1 MQLSWLLRCSLSI
14 VVATRAASTYSHE
27 TSPSIEVAPAD
38 LGKNAPSKES
48 VHHEGMA
55 PGAIENQTEVESFL
69 ITITNPT
76 SDAMEKGPQALRIP
90 RPTAAPS
97 LRKRQDDGQ
106 IQALSAQLQ
115 SLSQSATQ
123 AISSVSS
130 SASSILS
137 QMSQSA
143 QSVQQSANQVA
154 QSASQAADQASR
166 QLSQTISSA
175 SSAVSAVN
183 SRVSDQ
189 LSQSLASMSSR
200 ISSNQA
206 SAQSSASNAISSAR
220 VAASQFAA
228 SQIQAAKVG
237 ATGVTGDT
245 NPQVNQTPSNSV
257 SVTNLAIIT
266 TVSIVGTAIL
276 STISSCLFLRYRR
289 RKRSSRIEEA
299 LSGDGKRYEKPIAV
313 RGSVSPRFPRF
324 GGSSRSPMNEFR
336 LPSLSPPKQSKKAQR
351 EGNNNIGSAVSDYG
365 DQAESRSATQSSRDM
380 NDNQRQN
387 FRLQKDNGLSSATT
401 VRLIRVGS
409 EKSKAD
415 SPARIQQ
422 TATEP
427 IPPPPA
433 ITTLDQSPKITPN
446 PNPNQSTTQPPPQT
460 NTIITEPS
468 KPKGMPSGQ
477 QRVSVRSARNS
488 DTETP
493 GWRPPTLS
501 TEMTRDRFR
510 FRDSS
515 DMESAEPT
523 PTNLDITSLPQ
534 NPNTSSSR
542 AQRPATLQAQTNY
555 GSSGFDRTAS
565 TTRPKNGRGTFAT
578 FPRIR
583 NEQERESMMNR
594 GRPNRNGRASR
605 LRVEDET
612 R

>member
-14 VVATRAASTYSHE
+14 VVTATRAASTYSHE
-27 TSPSIEVAPAD
+27 ISSSIEVAPAA
-38 LGKNAPSKES
+38 LGSNAPSKEF
-48 VHHEGMA
+48 VPHEA
-55 PGAIENQTEVESFL
+55 ATPGTIEKQIRAERLL
-69 ITITNPT
+69 IRVISPT
-76 SDAMEKGPQALRIP
+76 SDSVGKGSPALRIA
-90 RPTAAPS
+90 RPTAAPL

-143 QSVQQSANQVA
+143 QSIRQSADQVA

-175 SSAVSAVN
+175 SSAVSAAN
-183 SRVSDQ
+183 SRASDQ

-200 ISSNQA
+200 ISFNQA

-237 ATGVTGDT
+237 ATGVTGGT
-245 NPQVNQTPSNSV
+245 NPQMNQTSSNSV
-257 SVTNLAIIT
+257 SATNVAIIT

-276 STISSCLFLRYRR
+276 STVSSCLFLRYRR
-289 RKRSSRIEEA
+289 RKKLSRTEEA
-299 LSGDGKRYEKPIAV
+299 LAGNGKKYEKPIAV
-313 RGSVSPRFPRF
+313 RGSLSPRFPRF
-324 GGSSRSPMNEFR
+324 GGSSRSPINEFR
-336 LPSLSPPKQSKKAQR
+336 LPSLSPLKQSKKAQR
-351 EGNNNIGSAVSDYG
+351 EARNNVASAVSDYE
-365 DQAESRSATQSSRDM
+365 DQGERRSAMRSPKDA
-380 NDNQRQN
+380 NDIQRPN
-387 FRLQKDNGLSSATT
+387 FRLQKDDGISSATT

-415 SPARIQQ
+415 SSTGVQQ
-422 TATEP
+422 TTTDP

-433 ITTLDQSPKITPN
+433 ITNPRLSPKTTPI
-446 PNPNQSTTQPPPQT
+446 PIFAQATRQLSTQT
-460 NTIITEPS
+460 DTIIPETAKS
-468 KPKGMPSGQ
+468 KGMPFEQ

-501 TEMTRDRFR
+501 TETTRDRFR

-523 PTNLDITSLPQ
+523 PINLGRSSMPQ
-534 NPNTSSSR
+534 NANTISSR
-542 AQRPATLQAQTNY
+542 AQRPVQPNNS
-555 GSSGFDRTAS
+555 GGFDRTAS

-583 NEQERESMMNR
+583 NEPERESMMNR

-605 LRVEDET
+605 PRGEDET

>member
-14 VVATRAASTYSHE
+14 VVAATRAASTYSHE
-27 TSPSIEVAPAD
+27 ISSSIEVAPAA
-38 LGKNAPSKES
+38 LGSNAPSKEF
-48 VHHEGMA
+48 VPHEA
-55 PGAIENQTEVESFL
+55 ATPGTIEKQIRAERLL
-69 ITITNPT
+69 IRVISPT
-76 SDAMEKGPQALRIP
+76 SDSVGKGSPASRIA
-90 RPTAAPS
+90 RPTAAPL

-143 QSVQQSANQVA
+143 QSIRQSADQVA

-175 SSAVSAVN
+175 SSAVSAAN
-183 SRVSDQ
+183 SRASDQ

-245 NPQVNQTPSNSV
+245 NPQMNQTSPNSV
-257 SVTNLAIIT
+257 SATNVAIIT

-276 STISSCLFLRYRR
+276 STVSSCLFLRYRR
-289 RKRSSRIEEA
+289 RKKLSRTEEA
-299 LSGDGKRYEKPIAV
+299 LAGNGKKYEKPIAV
-313 RGSVSPRFPRF
+313 RGSLSPRFPRF

-336 LPSLSPPKQSKKAQR
+336 LPSLSPLKQSKKAQR
-351 EGNNNIGSAVSDYG
+351 EARNNVASAVSDYD
-365 DQAESRSATQSSRDM
+365 DQAERRSATRSPKDA
-380 NDNQRQN
+380 NDIQRPN
-387 FRLQKDNGLSSATT
+387 FRLQKDDGISSATT

-415 SPARIQQ
+415 SSTVAQQ
-422 TATEP
+422 TTTDP

-433 ITTLDQSPKITPN
+433 ITNQRLSPETTPI
-446 PNPNQSTTQPPPQT
+446 PIFTQTRQLPTQT
-460 NTIITEPS
+460 NSIIPETT
-468 KPKGMPSGQ
+468 KAKGMPFEQ
-477 QRVSVRSARNS
+477 QRVSVRSGRS
-488 DTETP
+488 SETETP

-501 TEMTRDRFR
+501 TETTRDRFR

-523 PTNLDITSLPQ
+523 PINLGRTSLPQ
-534 NPNTSSSR
+534 NANTISSR
-542 AQRPATLQAQTNY
+542 AQRPVQPNNS
-555 GSSGFDRTAS
+555 GGFDRTAS

-583 NEQERESMMNR
+583 NEPERESMMNR

-605 LRVEDET
+605 PRGEDET